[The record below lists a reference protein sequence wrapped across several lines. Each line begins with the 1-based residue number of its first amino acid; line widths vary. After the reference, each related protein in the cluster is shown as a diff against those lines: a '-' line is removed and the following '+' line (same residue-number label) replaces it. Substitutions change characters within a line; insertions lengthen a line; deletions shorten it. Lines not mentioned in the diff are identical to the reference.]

1 MILGLLQ
8 FKMRALSL
16 IWKIKARQPNHRYA
30 AWGGCTRSRPYI
42 KQEHFAVFDSREMHF
57 RANREYSRCF
67 WMSFSFHWTKSL
79 PIPVRTQANAE
90 STFHFQTPRKSIARF
105 DVLEQQLC
113 LSRKAERTPLN
124 LVTRSPNHTF
134 VHYSASLLQYLT
146 RER

>member
-16 IWKIKARQPNHRYA
+16 IWKTKARQPNHRYA

-42 KQEHFAVFDSREMHF
+42 KQEHFATFESREIYF
-57 RANREYSRCF
+57 RSNREYSRCF
-67 WMSFSFHWTKSL
+67 WISCSFHWTKSL

-90 STFHFQTPRKSIARF
+90 SAFHFQAPRKVYQSSTSLNSSCVSVEKQQEIRSI
-105 DVLEQQLC
+105 
-113 LSRKAERTPLN
+113 
-124 LVTRSPNHTF
+124 LVTPNPSQAST
-134 VHYSASLLQYLT
+134 HYSASLSPYLT